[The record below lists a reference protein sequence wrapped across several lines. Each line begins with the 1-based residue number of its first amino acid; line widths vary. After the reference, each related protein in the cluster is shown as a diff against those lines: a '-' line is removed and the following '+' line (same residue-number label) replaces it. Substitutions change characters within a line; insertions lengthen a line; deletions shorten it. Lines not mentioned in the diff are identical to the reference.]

1 MVRLT
6 DLPEADALH
15 LLSKDCPRFE
25 TEPFLP
31 GPPLAERRVAIVTTA
46 GLHRQSDKV
55 FDLRDTS
62 YRVIPGDCHTADLV
76 MSHSSVNYDRT
87 GWQQDVNTV
96 FPLERL
102 RELESAGEIGAVAGF
117 HYALNG
123 AGWEPREI
131 EPTCEELARFLK
143 ADGVDAVVVV
153 PV

>member
-1 MVRLT
+1 MT
-6 DLPEADALH
+6 EADALH
-15 LLSKDCPRFE
+15 LLSKDCPSFE
-25 TEPFLP
+25 TEPFLA
-31 GPPLAERRVAIVTTA
+31 GPPVTERRVAIVTTA
-46 GLHRQSDKV
+46 GLHQQSDRV

-62 YRVIPGDCHTADLV
+62 YRVIPGGCDTADLV

-102 RELESAGEIGAVAGF
+102 RELKEAGEIGSVAGY

-123 AGWEPREI
+123 AGWEPHEI
-131 EPTCEELARFLK
+131 EPTCDELAKFLK
-143 ADGVDAVVVV
+143 ADAVNAVVVV